1 MTARQKFYGIRHLK
15 VGREIVKIK
24 FLLIACLFI
33 IPSGCAETNI
43 AVNTEANPVPI
54 SEENANKDPD
64 QPDSIMETVEFD
76 TLCFN
81 GRLVVDMY
89 LNVEFVNGCTTDKDK
104 IKSVMSIIDNLPNKE
119 PSQEEDGERMTA
131 IQQTDN
137 YLIYL
142 GNSVAFDKR
151 EYTITLYEDGIFQYL
166 PIGMEGLG
174 NITTEPY
181 VEKYN
186 EVKRLLDEMA
196 E

>member
-1 MTARQKFYGIRHLK
+1 M
-15 VGREIVKIK
+15 KIK